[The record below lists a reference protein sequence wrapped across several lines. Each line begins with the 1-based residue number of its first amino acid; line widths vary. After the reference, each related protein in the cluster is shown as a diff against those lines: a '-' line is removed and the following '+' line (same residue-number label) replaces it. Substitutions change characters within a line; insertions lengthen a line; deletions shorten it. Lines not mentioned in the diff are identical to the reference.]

1 MREDLFE
8 TPEFGAGSEEML
20 MKALSAGFGTDA
32 AQFTGGRALQPED
45 CETTLVNAMR
55 EQQEDFKVMNT
66 IKKQP
71 VKSTVHQFNM
81 RTNAG
86 GENFGFVD
94 EGGIAADNNQ
104 AINRVTADMK
114 YIQKRGE
121 VTEQA
126 IVVDTFE
133 NAFDAEKIACTLSV
147 LKTAETA
154 CFHGDS
160 AVIPIQFDGLIAQVK
175 RAPIAKR
182 NILDLRGKTIQTYG
196 EAIFTDMAGM
206 IYENG
211 GEANK
216 VFYPN
221 IVGQDIQELCRD
233 RLRFGTDDERM
244 TAVFKVY
251 PTLFGNLKIADD
263 AGPDK
268 MFRPKNK
275 VIPGGVSGRLPN
287 KPATVALAAAA
298 PPPNAV
304 SKFAAEFAGE
314 YTYAVHAVN
323 EYGISEATNAT
334 APVAVAAGQ
343 AVTITITPA
352 VTNQGTGFII
362 TRSGKNGDVLMEMV
376 SIGRDVQNTTTAYV
390 DLNEDLPGTAEM
402 LYLTEKKI
410 QTVVEFF
417 QLLPLRLYR
426 MYPTE
431 KLVTPFIMALWGTPA
446 IKVPGWCGI
455 AKNIQYKGGISY

>member
-20 MKALSAGFGTDA
+20 MKALSAGYGTDA
-32 AQFTGGRALQPED
+32 SQFTGGRALQPED
-45 CETTLVNAMR
+45 CEATLVNAMR
-55 EQQEDFKVMNT
+55 EQQEDFKLMNT

-86 GENFGFVD
+86 GEDDGFVE
-94 EGGIAADNNQ
+94 EGGIAPDNNQ
-104 AINRVTADMK
+104 DINRVTKDMK

-126 IVVDTFE
+126 VVVDTFE
-133 NAFDAEKIACTLSV
+133 NAYDAEKIACTLSV
-147 LKTAETA
+147 LKTAEKA

-160 AVIPIQFDGLIAQVK
+160 AVIPKQFDGLIAQVK
-175 RAPIAKR
+175 RAPVAKR
-182 NILDLRGKTIQTYG
+182 NILDLRGKNIQTYG

-206 IYENG
+206 IYEQG
-211 GEANK
+211 GEVNK

-221 IVGQDIQELCRD
+221 ILGQDIQELCRD
-233 RLRFGTDDERM
+233 RLRFGTDDDRM
-244 TAVFKVY
+244 TAVFKNY

-268 MFRPKNK
+268 LFRPKNK
-275 VIPGGVSGRLPN
+275 VIPGGVTGKLPT
-287 KPATVALAAAA
+287 KPATVTVAAGA
-298 PPPNAV
+298 PPVNSE
-304 SKFAAEFAGE
+304 SKFTADFAGE
-314 YTYAVHAVN
+314 YTYAVHAVS
-323 EYGISEATNAT
+323 EYGMSEATSPA
-334 APVAVAAGQ
+334 APIAVAAGQ
-343 AVTITITPA
+343 AVTITITHA
-352 VTNQGTGFII
+352 ATNPGSGFII
-362 TRSGKNGDVLMEMV
+362 TRSGKNGTELMEMV
-376 SIGRDVQNTTTAYV
+376 SIGRDIQNSATAYV

-426 MYPTE
+426 MFPTDR
-431 KLVTPFIMALWGTPA
+431 LVTPFIMALWGTPA
-446 IKVPGWCGI
+446 IKIPGWCGV